1 MAPSVSSGFFVSTI
15 PLLAASS
22 RTRPPTPFMSD
33 LAARPSPAA
42 SQGRVFLS
50 LFAALRPHVA
60 TDRNLPSRLQQ
71 LLAREKRFGSRDR
84 RLYRELLYTALR
96 HLPWIDARLAAL
108 PDDAVRATAWLAAE
122 TPATRAFREHWTA
135 GWPSETPTSVS
146 EKARQLAA
154 DPAVLLPAWFAEHC
168 PVACLPPAL
177 DALHTRAPLW
187 VRLQTDDPAPVLAEF
202 AARGWSVR
210 PAPSLPA
217 ALEVLAEA
225 DLTTTDAYARGLI
238 EIQDLGSQ
246 LLLGQLPHA
255 PTGHWLDAC
264 AGAGGKT
271 LQLARLLGTSGRV
284 DAHDIRAS
292 ALDELGSRA
301 ARARIA
307 NIRILSAAPSGRY
320 DGVLID
326 APCSGSGTWR
336 RAPHLKWCTTPQT
349 IADAAALQR
358 DLLHRYAPLV
368 SPGGQLVYATCS
380 LSHHE
385 NDDVVTAFLSSHPTF
400 TLAAPS
406 RTLLPSDHNTD
417 GYFVAVL
424 RANS

>member
-1 MAPSVSSGFFVSTI
+1 MTDPEHRS
-15 PLLAASS
+15 P
-22 RTRPPTPFMSD
+22 
-33 LAARPSPAA
+33 PAA

-50 LFAALRPHVA
+50 LFSALRPHVA

-96 HLPWIDARLAAL
+96 HLPWIDARLAL
-108 PDDAVRATAWLAAE
+108 SPDDAVRAAAWLASD
-122 TPATRAFREHWTA
+122 TPATQAFRAHWTA
-135 GWPSETPTSVS
+135 GWPDTPSAVAD
-146 EKARQLAA
+146 KARHLGA
-154 DPAVLLPAWFAEHC
+154 DPAALIPSWFAGHC
-168 PVACLPPAL
+168 PAALTPPVL
-177 DALHTRAPLW
+177 DALHARAPLW
-187 VRLQTDDPAPVLAEF
+187 IRLQTDDPAPVLAEF
-202 AARGWSVR
+202 AARNWSVR
-210 PAPSLPA
+210 PAPGFPS
-217 ALEVLAEA
+217 ALEVLTEA

-246 LLLGQLPHA
+246 LLLGQLTSPPA
-255 PTGHWLDAC
+255 GHWLDAC

-271 LQLARLLGTSGRV
+271 LQLARLIGTSGRV

-307 NIRILSAAPSGRY
+307 NIRILSSPPAGIY

-326 APCSGSGTWR
+326 APCSGTGTWR
-336 RAPHLKWCTTPQT
+336 RAPHLKWCTTPET
-349 IADAAALQR
+349 IAGAAALQR
-358 DLLHRYAPLV
+358 DLLRRYAPLV
-368 SPGGQLVYATCS
+368 RPGGLLVYATCS

-385 NDDVVTAFLSSHPTF
+385 NDDIISAFLASHPGF
-400 TLAAPS
+400 ALAAPA
-406 RTLLPSDHNTD
+406 RTLLPSDYNTD

-424 RANS
+424 TSAR

>member
-1 MAPSVSSGFFVSTI
+1 MTDSEHRS
-15 PLLAASS
+15 
-22 RTRPPTPFMSD
+22 
-33 LAARPSPAA
+33 SPAA

-96 HLPWIDARLAAL
+96 HLPWIDALLAGT

-122 TPATRAFREHWTA
+122 TPATRAFRAHWTA
-135 GWPSETPTSVS
+135 GWPEVPASADA
-146 EKARQLAA
+146 KARQLGASSS
-154 DPAVLLPAWFAEHC
+154 DLVPAWFAEHC
-168 PVACLPPAL
+168 PAACKPPTL
-177 DALHTRAPLW
+177 DVLHTRAPLW
-187 VRLQTDDPAPVLAEF
+187 VRLQTADPAPVLAEF
-202 AARGWSVR
+202 AARGWTVH
-210 PAPSLPA
+210 PASILPTA
-217 ALEVLAEA
+217 FEIGADA

-246 LLLGQLPHA
+246 LLLAQLPDPPA
-255 PTGHWLDAC
+255 GRWLDAC

-271 LQLARLLGTSGRV
+271 LQLARLIGDNGRV

-307 NIRILSAAPSGRY
+307 NIRILSSSPIGSY
-320 DGVLID
+320 DGVLVD

-336 RAPHLKWCTTPQT
+336 RSPHLKWCTTPQT
-349 IADAAALQR
+349 ITAAATLQR
-358 DLLHRYAPLV
+358 ELLTRYASLV
-368 SPGGQLVYATCS
+368 RPGGLLVYATCS

-385 NDDVVTAFLSSHPTF
+385 NDDVVAAFLAARPEF
-400 TLAAPS
+400 TPAAPP
-406 RTLLPSDHNTD
+406 RTLLPSDYNTD

-424 RANS
+424 RRVE

>member
-1 MAPSVSSGFFVSTI
+1 M
-15 PLLAASS
+15 
-22 RTRPPTPFMSD
+22 D
-33 LAARPSPAA
+33 RPSPAA
-42 SQGRVFLS
+42 SQGRCFLA
-50 LFAALRPHVA
+50 LFAALRPHVVS
-60 TDRNLPSRLQQ
+60 DRNLPSRLQQ

-96 HLPWIDARLAAL
+96 HLPWIDTRLAVM
-108 PDDAVRATAWLAAE
+108 PDDAIRATAWLAAD
-122 TPATRAFREHWTA
+122 TPATRAFRAHWTT
-135 GWPSETPTSVS
+135 GWPDVPTTVAG
-146 EKARQLAA
+146 KALHLGADAA
-154 DPAVLLPAWFAEHC
+154 ALIPSWFAEHA
-168 PVACLPPAL
+168 PAACRPPAL
-177 DALHTRAPLW
+177 DTLHTRAPLW
-187 VRLQTDDPAPVLAEF
+187 VRIQTDDPTPVLAEF
-202 AARGWSVR
+202 EARGWPVR
-210 PAPSLPA
+210 SSPILPS

-246 LLLGQLPHA
+246 LLLAQLTPSPA
-255 PTGHWLDAC
+255 GHWLDAC

-271 LQLARLLGTSGRV
+271 LQLARLIGTSGRV

-292 ALDELGSRA
+292 ALDELGARA

-307 NIRILSAAPSGRY
+307 NIRILSAPPSGSY

-349 IADAAALQR
+349 ISEAAALQR
-358 DLLHRYAPLV
+358 ELLNRYASLV
-368 SPGGQLVYATCS
+368 RPGGLLVYATCS

-385 NDDVVTAFLSSHPTF
+385 NDDVVTAFLAAHPEF
-400 TLAAPS
+400 TPATPA

-417 GYFVAVL
+417 GYFVAPL
-424 RANS
+424 RLATRN